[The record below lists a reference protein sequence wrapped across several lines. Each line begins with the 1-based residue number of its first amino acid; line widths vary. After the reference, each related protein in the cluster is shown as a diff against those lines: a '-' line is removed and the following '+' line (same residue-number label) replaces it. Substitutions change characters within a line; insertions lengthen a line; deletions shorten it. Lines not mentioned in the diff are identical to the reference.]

1 MKQQISRSEAAE
13 KHLAKFFTGKPCKRG
28 HIAERYVSTG
38 NCCECLGR
46 YRKDKLLTEIR
57 VAQGELVGAVTY
69 EYLTPEQIGVL
80 DQFVQTFREQNAK
93 STEDR
98 IKHAEFYGRQK
109 LRGRDA
115 AVRECLLLEP
125 EPAPVP
131 FEVIK
136 AISDEHG
143 GKLPDWIVCTGNYV
157 DWNW

>member
-1 MKQQISRSEAAE
+1 MKTLISRESASDQ
-13 KHLAKFFTGKPCKRG
+13 HLAKFFTGKACKRG
-28 HIAERYVSTG
+28 HVAERYVSTG

-57 VAQGELVGAVTY
+57 VAQGELIGSVTY
-69 EYLTPEQIGVL
+69 QFLTPEQIAVL

-98 IKHAEFYGRQK
+98 IKHAEFYGRLK
-109 LRGRDA
+109 LSGRDA
-115 AVRECLLLEP
+115 AVAQCLNIE
-125 EPAPVP
+125 APVP

-136 AISDEHG
+136 AIADENG
-143 GKLPDWIVCTGNYV
+143 GKMPDWIIVTGNFI